1 MKIDLTTLMVLAGGI
16 ALVYYLSQQQPQAAP
31 LSIYPSLA
39 WTATTPTTSSMAK
52 SASQKAAAAVVPSTL
67 YTSAQQQNLSAML
80 SQCVGAYPG
89 CTPLVSDTQ
98 LGF

>member
-1 MKIDLTTLMVLAGGI
+1 MKMDASWLWLAGGV
-16 ALVYYLSQQQPQAAP
+16 ALAYYLYQQLPQAAP

-39 WTATTPTTSSMAK
+39 WTAVTPGTTSMAK
-52 SASQKAAAAVVPSTL
+52 TPSQKAAAAVAPTSL
-67 YTSAQQQNLSAML
+67 YSEAQQQNQAAML
-80 SQCVGAYPG
+80 SQCVGSYPG